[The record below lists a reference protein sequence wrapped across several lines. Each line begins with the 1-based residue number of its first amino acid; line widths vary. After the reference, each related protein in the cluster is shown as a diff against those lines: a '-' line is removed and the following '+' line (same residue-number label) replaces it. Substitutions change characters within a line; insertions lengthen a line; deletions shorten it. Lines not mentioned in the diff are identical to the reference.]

1 MKIAMVTE
9 YFWPYDLGGS
19 EWSTYYLARE
29 IVKKGH
35 EFIVI
40 TPNYGTK
47 SIEVFEKIQI
57 VRFPFFKKIKNNRP
71 VSPYWHTG
79 LPWLVVS
86 AFYLIKICRREPPDI
101 IHLQGKYFAPAGL
114 IAKLLLKIPV
124 ILTVRDYQLICSY
137 GFCIWEKNKAC
148 GFLEYFTKDFLLYIK
163 NYLKNPSYGSIILNF
178 LFAINS
184 RLTKYFYAFFA
195 KRLDLLIC
203 ISKAQSEIYIKNGFK
218 KVKVVYNPMQF
229 SQTQFISKPKKQILF
244 AGRLTPGKGP
254 LLLFEAL
261 PDVFK
266 KFKGLKLLIAGK
278 GFLKNDLQTMAKQN
292 KFEERIKF
300 LNQVEHDKLLKIY
313 SESLLT
319 VIPSVWPEPFGRVAL
334 ESISQGTPV
343 VATNRGGLKE
353 IIDDSIT
360 GYITQTDVE
369 SLSKNI
375 IRAVNNNSILRENIR
390 NNFPAIKKKFQED
403 NIEEYIKIYESL
415 K

>member
-1 MKIAMVTE
+1 
-9 YFWPYDLGGS
+9 
-19 EWSTYYLARE
+19 
-29 IVKKGH
+29 
-35 EFIVI
+35 
-40 TPNYGTK
+40 
-47 SIEVFEKIQI
+47 
-57 VRFPFFKKIKNNRP
+57 
-71 VSPYWHTG
+71 
-79 LPWLVVS
+79 
-86 AFYLIKICRREPPDI
+86 
-101 IHLQGKYFAPAGL
+101 
-114 IAKLLLKIPV
+114 
-124 ILTVRDYQLICSY
+124 
-137 GFCIWEKNKAC
+137 
-148 GFLEYFTKDFLLYIK
+148 
-163 NYLKNPSYGSIILNF
+163 
-178 LFAINS
+178 
-184 RLTKYFYAFFA
+184 
-195 KRLDLLIC
+195 
-203 ISKAQSEIYIKNGFK
+203 
-218 KVKVVYNPMQF
+218 MQF